1 MVIAL
6 WWVAVCWVGVKFG
19 LDVYIWQ
26 QQNTL
31 PLQIQRLQK
40 SKKTPIKVSTP
51 TKAEVVSF
59 KAAIHPAQKDYI
71 ANSPIKSP
79 RKPTVVT
86 KTDLDPKLPIMI
98 KPEKIAVDLALL
110 NSNKEETARELTT
123 LLDKLQFEAL

>member
-1 MVIAL
+1 M
-6 WWVAVCWVGVKFG
+6 
-19 LDVYIWQ
+19 
-26 QQNTL
+26 
-31 PLQIQRLQK
+31 
-40 SKKTPIKVSTP
+40 
-51 TKAEVVSF
+51 SF